1 MTYFHLYYLLFDL
14 HCSFNFL
21 SVLQNF
27 SSHFLHSFPAAQPVL
42 FKTQLQNL
50 ERQAGESASLCCET
64 TKPGAS
70 VIWRCGGRVLA
81 SSSKYHLKQEGTVV
95 ELVIYKLQ
103 GADSGEYSCD
113 TGSQRTSAILTVQ
126 GRIFLFKTFFVV
138 FFFLCTVWSR
148 IFSAC
153 DFVNLFLTSH
163 LLSMKCISKVL
174 ALQLTVFKLTGSFF
188 FLLFWISSHHLR
200 LSLFNINTPYSV
212 FLHLVFTATAKSL
225 NVHHTLITVC
235 TDLNLIFVKHLLTSA
250 IKYVTMVLY

>member
-1 MTYFHLYYLLFDL
+1 MTYFHLCYLLFDL

-138 FFFLCTVWSR
+138 FFLLMHR
-148 IFSAC
+148 ME
-153 DFVNLFLTSH
+153 SH
-163 LLSMKCISKVL
+163 LFCVWLCQPFSHK
-174 ALQLTVFKLTGSFF
+174 
-188 FLLFWISSHHLR
+188 SSLKHE
-200 LSLFNINTPYSV
+200 
-212 FLHLVFTATAKSL
+212 
-225 NVHHTLITVC
+225 VHQQSSCFAAHCFQT
-235 TDLNLIFVKHLLTSA
+235 HW
-250 IKYVTMVLY
+250 